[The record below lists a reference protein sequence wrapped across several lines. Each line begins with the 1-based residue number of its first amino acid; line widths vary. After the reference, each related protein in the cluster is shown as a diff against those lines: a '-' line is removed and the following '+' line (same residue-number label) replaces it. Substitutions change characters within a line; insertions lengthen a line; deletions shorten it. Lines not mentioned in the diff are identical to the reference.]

1 MSRKITDNQ
10 EGLGVSKM
18 ARRKSR
24 TKKDRDLE
32 FLSEMNY
39 NNTEARKEAPKKR
52 FTLHDLKTI
61 RPMNEAQ
68 RQLFESY
75 LMGSMVVANG
85 SAGTGKSFC
94 GLFLALNDILD
105 DEKEQDRILIVRSA
119 VPSREIGHLPG
130 DLKEKMAVY
139 EEPYKDI
146 VGDLLRKK
154 KAYDDLKDLGKIE
167 FMPTSFVRG
176 LTWDN
181 AVVVLDEAQNLSLH
195 EIHSVV
201 TRIGEN
207 TKLIICGD
215 IGQNDLLLRKND
227 VSGFLDLLKIAERMD
242 EFDIINFTE
251 DDIVRSRF
259 VKSWIVA
266 KQSI

>member
-1 MSRKITDNQ
+1 
-10 EGLGVSKM
+10 M

-39 NNTEARKEAPKKR
+39 QNTEARKEGPKKR
-52 FTLHDLKTI
+52 YSLHDLRTI

-68 RQLFESY
+68 RQFFESY
-75 LMGSMVVANG
+75 IMGANVIGNG

-94 GLFLALNDILD
+94 ALYLALNDVLD
-105 DEKEQDRILIVRSA
+105 EEKEQEKIIIVRSA

-130 DLKEKMAVY
+130 DMKEKMAVY

-146 VGDLLRKK
+146 VGNLLRKA
-154 KAYDDLKDLGKIE
+154 KAYDDMKDAGKIE

-181 AVVVLDEAQNLSLH
+181 CVVVVDEAQNMTLQ
-195 EIHSVV
+195 EIHSVI
-201 TRIGEN
+201 TRVGEN
-207 TKLIICGD
+207 TKMVICGD
-215 IGQNDLLLRKND
+215 IGQNDLVVRKSD
-227 VSGFLDLLKIAERMD
+227 VTGFLEVLKIAERMD
-242 EFDIINFTE
+242 EFDIVNFTE
-251 DDIVRSRF
+251 QDIVRSKF
-259 VKSWIVA
+259 VKSWIIA
-266 KQSI
+266 KQAA